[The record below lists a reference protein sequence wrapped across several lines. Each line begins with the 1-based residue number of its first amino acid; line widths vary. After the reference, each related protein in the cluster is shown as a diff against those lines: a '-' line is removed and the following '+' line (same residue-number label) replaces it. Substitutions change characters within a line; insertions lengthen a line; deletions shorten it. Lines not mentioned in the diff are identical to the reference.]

1 MTIDSFNKD
10 DNVIRRNTDKLQGAT
25 PLYLIQSARPILI
38 LDEPQNMESEG
49 RIRALASLNPL
60 FALRY
65 SATHRN
71 PYNLVYRLT
80 PFQAY
85 RHNLV
90 KHIEVASVV
99 KEDDFNQVYL
109 RLDEIRADKKTIQ
122 AKIAFQQR
130 MAKGNI
136 AEKSHLFK
144 CGASLESKANRPEY
158 ATFII
163 DEIDKGEGFVRF
175 RNGVTIRLGQ
185 TQGADQ
191 AALFREQIRFT
202 VKEHMRKQAKLRD
215 AGIKVLSLFF
225 IDKVENYAGTP
236 PNTKQTESID
246 NLYPGII
253 RVLFDEA
260 FDEIKKDYP
269 EFAERSADEVRAAYF
284 AQKPRKGGT
293 ADWLDSKSGTSETDR
308 AAYNL
313 IMRDKEQLLSFKEPV
328 AFLFSHSALREGWDN
343 PNVCQICTLNQTVSE
358 VKKRQEVGRGMR
370 LVVNQLGIRQLE
382 PTVNKLTVIA
392 NESYEQFVTTLQ
404 KEMEEAF
411 GKEGAAPRPVNA
423 RQRTQAKRKPLE
435 ELPAEFH
442 ELWNRIKPKTRY
454 HVTIDTPKL
463 IGDVLKE
470 LNGLTITAPKIMGNR
485 ASIEASADK
494 DKFNSQLLGSGTLST
509 LSVRGD
515 RPNVVAM
522 VENLLGHVN
531 PPIKLSRRTLIDIV
545 QQTQNQHA
553 IIDNPHE
560 FAAQTARLLRVH
572 ATQQLVD
579 GIQYESNNDYY
590 DMTQWVEEEERPEER
605 LVEVANSIYD
615 KIAVD
620 SETERTFAES
630 ASRRDDVRLIVK
642 LPAWFK
648 VSTPIGNYNPDWALV
663 MQQKDL
669 FDVEGPIL
677 YLVRETKSTTAKDE
691 LRGSENQK
699 IQCGER
705 HFKNALNVDYRVVTN
720 SSQLP

>member
-1 MTIDSFNKD
+1 MTINSFNKD

-136 AEKSHLFK
+136 AEKSQLFK
-144 CGASLESKANRPEY
+144 HGASLETKANRPEY

-215 AGIKVLSLFF
+215 AGVKVLSLFF
-225 IDKVENYAGTP
+225 IDKVENYVGIP
-236 PNTKQTESID
+236 PATKQTDAID

-343 PNVCQICTLNQTVSE
+343 PNVYQICTLNQTVSE

-370 LVVNQLGIRQLE
+370 LVVNQQGIRQLE
-382 PTVNKLTVIA
+382 PPRNKLTVIA

-404 KEMEEAF
+404 HEMEEAF

-435 ELPAEFH
+435 ELPPEFH

-454 HVTIDTPKL
+454 HVTINTPKL

-485 ASIEASADK
+485 ASIEAAANK
-494 DKFNSQLLGSGTLST
+494 DKFTPQLRASGTLST

-522 VENLLGHVN
+522 IENLLSHVN

-545 QQTQNQHA
+545 QQTQNQLA
-553 IIDNPHE
+553 AIDNPHE
-560 FAAQTARLLRVH
+560 FAAQSARLLRVH

-579 GIQYESNNDYY
+579 GIQYEQNNDYY
-590 DMTQWVEEEERPEER
+590 DMSQWVEEEERPEER

-648 VSTPIGNYNPDWALV
+648 VSTPIGNYNPDWSLV
-663 MQQKDL
+663 MQQKDM
-669 FDVEGPIL
+669 FDEVGPIL

-720 SSQLP
+720 ASQLP